1 VNGIDRRRLALLA
14 IGHGSA
20 DLCQGAVPAL
30 LPFLVVR
37 DGLSLAS
44 AAALLSAATIGSS
57 LVQPLF
63 GIWADRLS
71 SPVLLPAGVAIASI
85 GLGCAG
91 LAGSYALLACALIV
105 SSLGVAAF
113 HPEAARMAG
122 CVSGAERA
130 RGMSYFS
137 VGGNAGFAL
146 GPVLVAPLIA
156 LLGLGAS
163 PLLAVPG
170 LVVAA
175 LLALEL
181 PRLRAAAGPA
191 AAGGPG
197 APGPPARW
205 GAFSR
210 LTGAAVARTVAF
222 FALQAFVPLYA
233 IERFGLSAAGAG
245 ALLAVMLVTGAAGTL
260 IGGRLADRVGRRG
273 VLVWAMVPLAALLIV
288 LPHLGLVTFVV
299 VLAGIGLAIDGPF
312 STTIVFG
319 QELLP
324 GRAGLASGI
333 TLGLAIGVGG
343 LLATALG
350 ALADAT
356 SIATVLELLPLFAL
370 AALALALS
378 LPEPR
383 QRRTAVPSGS

>member
-1 VNGIDRRRLALLA
+1 VSGIDRRRLALLSV
-14 IGHGSA
+14 GHGCA

-30 LPFLVVR
+30 LPFLVAR

-71 SPVLLPAGVAIASI
+71 SPVLLPAGVALASV
-85 GLGCAG
+85 GLGLTG
-91 LAGSYALLACALIV
+91 LAGSYALLACALVV

-122 CVSGAERA
+122 YVSGSERA

-146 GPVLVAPLIA
+146 GPVFVAPLIA
-156 LLGLGAS
+156 LFGLGAS
-163 PLLAVPG
+163 PLLAAPG
-170 LVVAA
+170 LAVAA
-175 LLALEL
+175 LLAFQL
-181 PRLRAAAGPA
+181 PGLRAAGATPA
-191 AAGGPG
+191 DHAHTR
-197 APGPPARW
+197 PARW

-233 IERFGLSAAGAG
+233 IEHYGLSEAAGG
-245 ALLAVMLVTGAAGTL
+245 ALLAVMLVAGAAGTL

-273 VLVWAMVPLAALLIV
+273 VMVWAMVPLAPLLLA
-288 LPHLGLVTFVV
+288 LPHLGLAAFVV
-299 VLAGIGLAIDGPF
+299 ALVGIGLAIDGPF
-312 STTIVFG
+312 SVTVVFG

-333 TLGLAIGVGG
+333 TIGAAIGVGG

-350 ALADAT
+350 AVADAT

-370 AALALALS
+370 AALVLALS
-378 LPEPR
+378 LPGPR
-383 QRRTAVPSGS
+383 QLRTAVPSGS

>member
-1 VNGIDRRRLALLA
+1 VSGIDRRRLALLSV
-14 IGHGSA
+14 GHGCA

-30 LPFLVVR
+30 LPFLVAR

-63 GIWADRLS
+63 GIWADRLT
-71 SPVLLPAGVAIASI
+71 SPVLLPAGVALGSI
-85 GLGCAG
+85 GLGLTG
-91 LAGSYALLACALIV
+91 LAGSYALLACALIM

-122 CVSGAERA
+122 HVSGTERA

-146 GPVLVAPLIA
+146 GPVFVAPLIA
-156 LLGLGAS
+156 LFGLGAS
-163 PLLAVPG
+163 PLLALPG
-170 LVVAA
+170 LVVAV
-175 LLALEL
+175 LLALQL
-181 PRLRAAAGPA
+181 PGLRAAGATTTAHAAVRPA
-191 AAGGPG
+191 H
-197 APGPPARW
+197 W

-233 IERFGLSAAGAG
+233 IEHFGLSEAGGG
-245 ALLAVMLVTGAAGTL
+245 ALLAAMLVAGAAGTL

-273 VLVWAMVPLAALLIV
+273 VMVWAMVPLALLLLA
-288 LPHLGLVTFVV
+288 LPHLGLAAFVV
-299 VLAGIGLAIDGPF
+299 ALVGIGLAIDGPF
-312 STTIVFG
+312 SVTVVFG

-333 TLGLAIGVGG
+333 TIGAAIGVGG

-350 ALADAT
+350 AVADAT
-356 SIATVLELLPLFAL
+356 SISTVLELLPLFAL
-370 AALALALS
+370 AAFALALS
-378 LPEPR
+378 LPESG
-383 QRRTAVPSGS
+383 QLRTAVPARS